1 MTETQSYPFDLI
13 LVPNAIKKYNLSY
26 SDDDFDGTNKWQ
38 LVISTICPDNIED
51 CLNNNGLLNGSVN
64 NVANGDIGLEL
75 VEQDATNSYVKIK
88 NNVTITLNDD
98 VDVKGIFL
106 RKKSPS
112 NYVLMAMINQTPMRF
127 CEKIMFEKDN
137 ILFQLILR

>member
-13 LVPNAIKKYNLSY
+13 LVPDFRKKYNLSF

-38 LVISTICPDNIED
+38 LVISTICPDNIAD
-51 CLNNNGLLNGSVN
+51 CLNNNGLLNSSVN
-64 NVANGDIGLEL
+64 NVANADIALQL
-75 VEQDATNSYVKIK
+75 VDQDETNSYVKIK
-88 NNVTITLNDD
+88 NNVNITLNDD

-106 RKKSPS
+106 RKKSN

-137 ILFQLILR
+137 VLFQLILR

>member
-13 LVPNAIKKYNLSY
+13 LVPNAIKKYNVSY
-26 SDDDFDGTNKWQ
+26 SDSDFDGTNKWQ

-64 NVANGDIGLEL
+64 NVANADIGIEL
-75 VEQDATNSYVKIK
+75 VEQDATNSHVKIK

-98 VDVKGIFL
+98 IDVKGIFL
-106 RKKSPS
+106 RKKSN